1 MEGEGMRLLIIPI
14 GRIYRCLRRGA
25 ARVLGE
31 AEVESLES
39 DVLTPVNVFVDEVY
53 DDTVGDVA
61 KKIRKRSDERRG
73 I

>member
-31 AEVESLES
+31 AEVGSQES
-39 DVLTPVNVFVDEVY
+39 DVLTPVSAFVDEVY

-61 KKIRKRSDERRG
+61 KKIRKRSDEGGG